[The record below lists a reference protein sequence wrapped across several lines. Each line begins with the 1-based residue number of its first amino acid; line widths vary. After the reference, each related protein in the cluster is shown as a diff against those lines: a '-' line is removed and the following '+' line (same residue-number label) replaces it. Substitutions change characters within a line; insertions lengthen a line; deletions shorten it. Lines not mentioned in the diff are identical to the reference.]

1 MRFWVGLVAAFIA
14 LVQPARAEWTEV
26 SSDHFLIYGEQ
37 SPSVLT
43 KFAERL
49 ELLHAAMAFRH
60 ARNLIKPSPSNRVT
74 IYAVSDVAKVRK
86 LGELANNAAG
96 VYIPRAG
103 AIMAITPRISQAE
116 DKTEMGGETILY
128 HEYAHHFMFH
138 ITNRAMPK
146 WFVEGFAEF
155 YSGLKFT
162 DDALGVGLPAD
173 HRANEFAFGFKVPI
187 RTLLRAEGDAGADTR
202 GNSFYAQSWLLMHY
216 LTFSRERATQ
226 FPVYFSLLAKGT
238 PALTAAETA
247 FGDLD
252 QLSKDLDAY
261 FAKRA
266 LSYLPIARTK
276 LTYGPITTRTISP
289 GHAAMI
295 YPIIK
300 AQRRVDDE
308 EAKALVVTVRQI
320 AAKYPD
326 DVAVQIA
333 LAEAE
338 IDAKNPDAGLVAAD
352 RAIALD
358 PKAIKA
364 YLQKGRSLFR
374 KAQDSHKPE
383 DWQAARNL
391 YLAANRMEMDNPI
404 PLIEFYRTFIESGIT
419 PSKSS
424 IIGIERAA
432 VLAPFDRGLQWMVAD
447 QYARDGRY
455 AEAISKLEPIAY
467 SPHQGE
473 SAKNAQARIA
483 EWQAKTKANL
493 AKP

>member
-1 MRFWVGLVAAFIA
+1 MRFWVGLVATFIA
-14 LVQPARAEWTEV
+14 LIQPAKAEWTEV

-49 ELLHAAMAFRH
+49 ELLHAAMALRH
-60 ARNLIKPSPSNRVT
+60 ARNMPKPSPSNRVT

-86 LGELANNAAG
+86 LGELGRNAGG

-103 AIMAITPRISQAE
+103 ATMAITPRISQAE
-116 DKTEMGGETILY
+116 DKTELGGETILY

-162 DDALGVGLPAD
+162 DDALGVGLPAY
-173 HRANEFAFGFKVPI
+173 HRTNDFAFGFKVPI
-187 RTLLRAEGDAGADTR
+187 RTLLQAGGDAGSDAR
-202 GNSFYAQSWLLMHY
+202 GNSFYAQSWLMMHY

-266 LSYLPIARTK
+266 LSYLPIARSK
-276 LTYGPITTRTISP
+276 LTYGPITTRTVTP

-295 YPIIK
+295 DPIIK
-300 AQRRVDDE
+300 AQRGVDEE

-320 AAKYPD
+320 AAKYPND
-326 DVAVQIA
+326 PIVQVA

-338 IDAKNPDAGLVAAD
+338 IDAKNPEAGLIAAD
-352 RAIALD
+352 RAIALA
-358 PKAIKA
+358 PKEIKA
-364 YLQKGRSLFR
+364 YLQKGRALFR

-383 DWQAARNL
+383 DWQATRNL
-391 YLAANRMEMDNPI
+391 YLAANRMEIDNPI
-404 PLIEFYRTFIESGIT
+404 PLIQFYMTFIESGIA

-432 VLAPFDRGLQWMVAD
+432 ALAPFDRGLQWVIAD

-455 AEAISKLEPIAY
+455 ADAIRQLEPIAF

-473 SAKNAQARIA
+473 GSKTAQARIA
-483 EWQAKTKANL
+483 EWQAKAQASP

>member
-1 MRFWVGLVAAFIA
+1 
-14 LVQPARAEWTEV
+14 
-26 SSDHFLIYGEQ
+26 
-37 SPSVLT
+37 
-43 KFAERL
+43 
-49 ELLHAAMAFRH
+49 
-60 ARNLIKPSPSNRVT
+60 
-74 IYAVSDVAKVRK
+74 
-86 LGELANNAAG
+86 
-96 VYIPRAG
+96 
-103 AIMAITPRISQAE
+103 
-116 DKTEMGGETILY
+116 
-128 HEYAHHFMFH
+128 
-138 ITNRAMPK
+138 
-146 WFVEGFAEF
+146 
-155 YSGLKFT
+155 
-162 DDALGVGLPAD
+162 
-173 HRANEFAFGFKVPI
+173 
-187 RTLLRAEGDAGADTR
+187 
-202 GNSFYAQSWLLMHY
+202 
-216 LTFSRERATQ
+216 
-226 FPVYFSLLAKGT
+226 
-238 PALTAAETA
+238 
-247 FGDLD
+247 
-252 QLSKDLDAY
+252 
-261 FAKRA
+261 
-266 LSYLPIARTK
+266 
-276 LTYGPITTRTISP
+276 
-289 GHAAMI
+289 MI